1 MTKPAADKL
10 AFYDMD
16 GTLVSSNVIHQYIWF
31 ARHSPDA
38 GRRLLRLYLSFPL
51 FATEF
56 VSRRLFNIVFFRQ
69 YRGMERAWLQAR
81 SHQMCEQVLRPA
93 TFRGA
98 RALIEKDRS
107 EGYRTILLTGS
118 LDFAVAPF
126 AEWLGI
132 DEVVA
137 TRLVFDSS
145 GRATGEL
152 LPPIMA
158 SAEKASALRRLLA
171 EYNVSSVSARG
182 YSDSTSDLP
191 MLEAVGQPAAV
202 NPSQGLRKRAIAR
215 GWPILDLR

>member
-1 MTKPAADKL
+1 MKPAPEKL

-16 GTLVSSNVIHQYIWF
+16 GTLVSSNVIHQYAWY
-31 ARHSPDA
+31 ARHSEQAIWRVP
-38 GRRLLRLYLSFPL
+38 RLWASFPL

-69 YRGMERAWLQAR
+69 YRGMDRAWLESMSEPMFEA
-81 SHQMCEQVLRPA
+81 VLRPA

-98 RALIEKDRS
+98 RALIEKDRA
-107 EGYRTILLTGS
+107 EGYRTVLLTGS

-126 AEWLGI
+126 ARWLGI
-132 DEVVA
+132 DEVIA
-137 TRLVFDSS
+137 TRLEFNRSN
-145 GRATGEL
+145 RATGRL

-158 SAEKASALRRLLA
+158 NEEKAAALRRLLA
-171 EYNVSSVSARG
+171 EYNVSSANARG

-202 NPSQGLRKRAIAR
+202 NPSKGLRARAVSR